1 MSSKC
6 HDNLDNR
13 HHYQNLGQRLAH
25 CEPGA
30 SCSWWWSE
38 GGPWSHQSPSSSSR
52 SHSLDFPYLCAAF
65 DSPSL
70 PILSNKRYHPRS
82 KIRSSSIPILPSQ
95 KWAFQGKILSLP
107 TISLFN
113 SRWKTIQAIQKYVHL
128 FGWTQLFWK
137 SSVLKFLLMNGWKIF
152 IHCIK
157 LFPIT
162 LIPLPKLKSWCET
175 TVHWYVW

>member
-1 MSSKC
+1 MLSHIKRRLCLTIWVQNATIILITVTITKIFANAIVLLLSIV
-6 HDNLDNR
+6 NR
-13 HHYQNLGQRLAH
+13 
-25 CEPGA
+25 GA

-38 GGPWSHQSPSSSSR
+38 GGPWSHQSLSSSSR
-52 SHSLDFPYLCAAF
+52 SHSSHFPYLCVAF

-128 FGWTQLFWK
+128 FGWTQLF
-137 SSVLKFLLMNGWKIF
+137 
-152 IHCIK
+152 
-157 LFPIT
+157 
-162 LIPLPKLKSWCET
+162 
-175 TVHWYVW
+175 

>member
-1 MSSKC
+1 MLSHIKRHLC
-6 HDNLDNR
+6 LTIWVQNATIILITVTITKILANAIVLLLLIPTVNR
-13 HHYQNLGQRLAH
+13 
-25 CEPGA
+25 GA

-38 GGPWSHQSPSSSSR
+38 GGPWSHQSLSSSSQSHQSLSSSSWSHQSLSSSSR
-52 SHSLDFPYLCAAF
+52 SHSLHFPHLCVAF

-128 FGWTQLFWK
+128 FGWTQLF
-137 SSVLKFLLMNGWKIF
+137 
-152 IHCIK
+152 
-157 LFPIT
+157 
-162 LIPLPKLKSWCET
+162 
-175 TVHWYVW
+175 